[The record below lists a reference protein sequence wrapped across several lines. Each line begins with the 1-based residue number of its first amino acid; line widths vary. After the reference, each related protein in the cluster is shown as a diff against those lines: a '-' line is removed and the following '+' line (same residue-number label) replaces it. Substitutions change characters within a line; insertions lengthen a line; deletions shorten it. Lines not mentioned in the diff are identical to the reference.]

1 MLFPMLPLLAMSQ
14 ASGQLGR
21 RKFQDKQRGKQRQTQ
36 RDAFDKLKEI
46 ALHKQQAKSDP
57 YVSQPYN
64 EGRSQ
69 IDALEALSG
78 MSGNVEP
85 GMQSAISGMM
95 GLLAPPEPEAGGNYK
110 AQTIGNQGYSFNPA
124 TGEWIEGPTGPQNA
138 GSAPKKNWL
147 QEQVD
152 MFADLYQQETG
163 QAMSAEERFR
173 LGLQLSGKGQ
183 TGIQEVPGMGAVEH
197 SPHGGSVSD
206 TMGRLFGGGGAGG
219 GNNLQQAPQ
228 PGTEALPEMQA
239 MNPAAMLQ
247 PPPAPGPTNVLRT
260 PEQIAQTEAE
270 ASRIKKQADAALD
283 IPALELDV
291 NAAIGRV
298 DDLLKNESLP
308 SGVGVWD
315 QYLAGGKSLLPFN
328 QGTAGFLRDHEA
340 VMSDKILQEL
350 TSIKASGATLGQITE
365 KELEV
370 LKTAK
375 ENLSRGQS
383 EADFREN
390 ARKLKDAY
398 RDIMSKLKLKA
409 GQNPA
414 ATGSAPEVISID
426 EAIRRRQSGGST

>member
-1 MLFPMLPLLAMSQ
+1 MGYVRS
-14 ASGQLGR
+14 R
-21 RKFQDKQRGKQRQTQ
+21 
-36 RDAFDKLKEI
+36 
-46 ALHKQQAKSDP
+46 LHKQQAKNAP
-57 YVSQPYN
+57 GVSLPYN
-64 EGRSQ
+64 EEAGQ
-69 IDALEALSG
+69 LDALKLLSG
-78 MSGNVEP
+78 MTGDVDP
-85 GMQSAISGMM
+85 GMQSALGGMM
-95 GLLAPPEPEAGGNYK
+95 GLLTPSGPEAGAEPNLK
-110 AQTIGNQGYSFNPA
+110 IEKIGNKAYVVDMN
-124 TGEWIEGPTGPQNA
+124 TGNIVKEWEGP
-138 GSAPKKNWL
+138 
-147 QEQVD
+147 E
-152 MFADLYQQETG
+152 
-163 QAMSAEERFR
+163 
-173 LGLQLSGKGQ
+173 
-183 TGIQEVPGMGAVEH
+183 
-197 SPHGGSVSD
+197 
-206 TMGRLFGGGGAGG
+206 GAGG
-219 GNNLQQAPQ
+219 SEAAPNRTLEVLDRAADLQKRADAGDQGAAKELDLLIRLRNMSGTSVEQLPGGGVMQYDPRGPMMGSGGSGIMPPQ
-228 PGTEALPEMQA
+228 PGTQNLPEMQA
-239 MNPAAMLQ
+239 GQQGMQPQ
-247 PPPAPGPTNVLRT
+247 PPQQPPMLPGLDKVTPSAVMLRT
-260 PEQIAQTEAE
+260 HEQTAREQAD
-270 ASRIKKQADAALD
+270 AARIKKQADAALD

-398 RDIMSKLKLKA
+398 RDIMTKLKLKA